1 MFRLLYLLAIVTS
14 NTIRCCHQPQHD
26 FIQNHRLMVF
36 HLLLLFKQF
45 IVEKEIQIGRQT
57 KKHEICL
64 FDQTEAGKLLF
75 KRQQIATSY
84 FFPSSI
90 QCSQLLNAVD
100 F

>member
-1 MFRLLYLLAIVTS
+1 MLPPIPFDVAINLNMTL
-14 NTIRCCHQPQHD
+14 
-26 FIQNHRLMVF
+26 FKENHRLMVF
-36 HLLLLFKQF
+36 QLLLLFKQF

-64 FDQTEAGKLLF
+64 FHQTEAGKLLF